1 MARMFTQVSAG
12 RLTRGKPGRPTP
24 EDLASLLYRAWI
36 VAFALKMLGS
46 SWDVSWHFKW
56 LRDDFAPPHLLN
68 SAGTILA
75 MVLVGVHWYTGFG
88 VDKTAKRLIETGM
101 AIFMVAIP
109 LDVVNHRVNGLDIT
123 SWSPSHALLYIG
135 TALMLVGVIK
145 GSRGVVQA
153 VFFAFFLE
161 NWHFPALHQEYGVYG
176 FKAWLAGE
184 PEAEPI
190 LLEFAAKQMGRPV
203 DTAMVEKFAFPV
215 SDWVYPLWTAVG
227 SVFILVV
234 ARRVVGM
241 RWTATCIA
249 AGYLAYRVV
258 AALLLDLMDFPHS
271 AIPFFLLAAAVVIDL
286 AFWLIPGVPVVG
298 PLLTVAA
305 AYGGIL
311 LQGWIADT
319 PPYALAAWP
328 VAAVLLSVLW
338 YVQGRMKFL
347 SPGGTLSSSASS

>member
-1 MARMFTQVSAG
+1 MFTQVSVS

-88 VDKTAKRLIETGM
+88 VDRAAKRLIETGM
-101 AIFMVAIP
+101 AIFMIAIP
-109 LDVVNHRVNGLDIT
+109 VDVVNHRVNGLDIT
-123 SWSPSHALLYIG
+123 SWSPSHALLYLG
-135 TALMLVGVIK
+135 TALMLIGVIK

-153 VFFAFFLE
+153 VFFALFLE

-176 FKAWLAGE
+176 FKSWLEGR

-203 DTAMVEKFAFPV
+203 DTVMAERFAFPV

-227 SVFILVV
+227 TVFILVL

-241 RWTATCIA
+241 RWTATGIA

-258 AALLLDLMDFPHS
+258 AGYLLDLMDFPHS
-271 AIPFFLLAAAVVIDL
+271 AMPFFLLAAAVSIDL
-286 AFWLIPGVPVVG
+286 AFRYMPAVPVAG
-298 PLLTVAA
+298 ALLTTGA
-305 AYGGIL
+305 AYAGL
-311 LQGWIADT
+311 VLQDWIT
-319 PPYALAAWP
+319 EVPPYALEAWP
-328 VAAVLLSVLW
+328 VAAVLLCLLW
-338 YVQGRMKFL
+338 YGQSKIKALDPPETVA
-347 SPGGTLSSSASS
+347 SSAS